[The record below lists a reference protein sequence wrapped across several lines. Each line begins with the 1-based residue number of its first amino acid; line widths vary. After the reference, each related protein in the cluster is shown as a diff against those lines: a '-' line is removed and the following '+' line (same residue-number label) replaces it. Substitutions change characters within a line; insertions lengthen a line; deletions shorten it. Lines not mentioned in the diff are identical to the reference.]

1 MDQNAPEGSRKRG
14 SVATAAIIVL
24 LVAVV
29 GIGIADYYLGSSRT
43 VTETSVTT
51 ATTSFP
57 STITKLET
65 ETNVI
70 YSNST
75 TTAYKVSTAT
85 SISTSTVEVTPST
98 TLTIVQTTGNISQIT
113 VSEGIL
119 YAGQAATGSSAAT
132 SSLLIGF
139 YNPNSTTYITSL
151 VLESANFAPIIAW
164 DNSSSPSSSDNTVS
178 FSSMQF
184 GNTLS
189 YGLTS
194 VFTFYP
200 SSSSPINIVH
210 GQSYQYVVFFAN
222 GSYVEGALVAQ

>member
-1 MDQNAPEGSRKRG
+1 MAENSSEGSRKRG

-43 VTETSVTT
+43 MTETSISTV
-51 ATTSFP
+51 TTSFD
-57 STITKLET
+57 STVTKLQT
-65 ETNVI
+65 KTNVI

-75 TTAYKVSTAT
+75 TTDLSVSTAT
-85 SISTSTVEVTPST
+85 SISTATVRAAPT
-98 TLTIVQTTGNISQIT
+98 TTITIVQTMGNISQIT
-113 VSEGIL
+113 VSEAIL
-119 YAGQAATGSSAAT
+119 YAGQTATGSSNAT

-151 VLESANFAPIIAW
+151 ILESANFAPVITW
-164 DNSSSPSSSDNTVS
+164 DNSSAPSIPSNAVS
-178 FSSMQF
+178 FDSMQF

-194 VFTFYP
+194 VFTLYP
-200 SSSSPINIVH
+200 SSSSPVNIVH

-222 GSYVEGALVAQ
+222 GSYAEGTLVAQ